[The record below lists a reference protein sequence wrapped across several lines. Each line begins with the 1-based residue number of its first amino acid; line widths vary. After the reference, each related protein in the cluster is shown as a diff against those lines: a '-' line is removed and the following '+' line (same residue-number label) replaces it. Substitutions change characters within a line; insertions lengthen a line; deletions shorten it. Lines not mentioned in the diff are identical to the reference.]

1 MQLCPSILY
10 AHPKTKEKSMVGE
23 KRNEDPVEGS
33 RETVERELERHKNN
47 GTKTPDRS
55 TGSKEERIRRRAY
68 EIWDREGRPDGEH
81 ERHWQQAEKELEGE
95 EGAGKSGDR

>member
-1 MQLCPSILY
+1 
-10 AHPKTKEKSMVGE
+10 MVGK
-23 KRNEDPVEGS
+23 KRNEDPAEGS

-95 EGAGKSGDR
+95 EGAGQNGDR